1 MEPPKPKGIPRR
13 KRRVV
18 LVIAVSAIVVAAG
31 FLVWEVF
38 VRPRSLAEVYG
49 FDHWSP
55 GSSVTVVGTIMD
67 IERQN
72 TSYGPE
78 VYLELDGGPGCAGG
92 PSVVGDPTATY
103 AIGARFQTTLH
114 FQRYTINGD
123 PAVSAPELRCPFPLT
138 LGAIGTVLDA
148 GSLYSGRLLL
158 VYNGIASNGTVHYEI
173 VTANGAAYRPDTLP
187 ATLRK
192 STPLQ
197 GSDPIL
203 PAGAPIDSFA
213 RWIDFGGLQYL
224 GALGAYSEFPIVDE
238 MSSLAAGI
246 SRNGSLRFVDAN
258 RNGLVDDGDRLD
270 VNLAATGSPTTWDT
284 YQLIIGG
291 LFAAP
296 ETYVS
301 CTRFILNGPMGP
313 FDIPL
318 PERRDSHVKL
328 RYAGDTFGTTFT
340 SRIDVRPGLGPAAAI
355 SDVRFFVQAGG
366 SSGNGTL
373 SKLPITLSNG
383 VSLSLTDANGNG
395 RLDPG
400 DVFRAGGL
408 ANRTSVTLDLAQ
420 ANASVGDIFW
430 VVGYGEPI
438 GRVPLLT
445 FTSQGTNPWYAT
457 AKSPFWSPELALN
470 RSLRA
475 SLLENGIPVLTNVS
489 LSSGIFGTFANGTLA
504 LTDSDGDG
512 SLSTG
517 DAFTVTG
524 ATSNRYELDVS
535 VLFETPWRV
544 YL

>member
-1 MEPPKPKGIPRR
+1 MGAPRLLWLFNYNDQVCERGRKGLSRREFLADELGPPKPKGMPRR

-49 FDHWSP
+49 FDHWSS

-158 VYNGIASNGTVHYEI
+158 VYNGIASN
-173 VTANGAAYRPDTLP
+173 VT
-187 ATLRK
+187 
-192 STPLQ
+192 
-197 GSDPIL
+197 
-203 PAGAPIDSFA
+203 
-213 RWIDFGGLQYL
+213 
-224 GALGAYSEFPIVDE
+224 
-238 MSSLAAGI
+238 
-246 SRNGSLRFVDAN
+246 
-258 RNGLVDDGDRLD
+258 
-270 VNLAATGSPTTWDT
+270 LAATGSPTTWDT